1 MQPFVPRDKMSKR
14 RKAALDR
21 QKRVLWDVR
30 PVTKVNKS
38 KKLYDRKKQ
47 PRPQDLSD
55 GAVLF
60 LGYRKLPACQS
71 AMGAVY

>member
-1 MQPFVPRDKMSKR
+1 MQPFVSRDKMSKR

-21 QKRVLWDVR
+21 QKRVVWDVR

-47 PRPQDLSD
+47 PRSQDPYD

-60 LGYRKLPACQS
+60 YGYKKTACLPKRG
-71 AMGAVY
+71 GAIY

>member
-47 PRPQDLSD
+47 LRPQDLFD

-60 LGYRKLPACQS
+60 LGYKKLPACQS
-71 AMGAVY
+71 AKGAIY